1 VHSPPGSSRSA
12 KLSPSWRS
20 SESARSC
27 CSTSVMLGT
36 YKILAFVAFT
46 LFGIGLAFYATP
58 STLFAFG
65 ANLLMVLA
73 AIISIMASVPRRTV
87 HEPAA

>member
-1 VHSPPGSSRSA
+1 
-12 KLSPSWRS
+12 
-20 SESARSC
+20 
-27 CSTSVMLGT
+27 MLGT